1 MSINA
6 MDVLSFIF
14 GGNDGDGSFILNVSV
29 YILTVENCRK
39 SIISIYIKDYS
50 NTFVWMKTVR
60 WTWPILKCQCCYLNS
75 GNPLQIHAY
84 LSLTLPISFSI
95 YMYTF

>member
-14 GGNDGDGSFILNVSV
+14 GGNDGDGSFNLNVSV
-29 YILTVENCRK
+29 SILTVENCRK

-50 NTFVWMKTVR
+50 NMFVWMKTVG
-60 WTWPILKCQCCYLNS
+60 THYKFMLIS
-75 GNPLQIHAY
+75 
-84 LSLTLPISFSI
+84 LSLFLSLSLYICIRFDKH
-95 YMYTF
+95 FV